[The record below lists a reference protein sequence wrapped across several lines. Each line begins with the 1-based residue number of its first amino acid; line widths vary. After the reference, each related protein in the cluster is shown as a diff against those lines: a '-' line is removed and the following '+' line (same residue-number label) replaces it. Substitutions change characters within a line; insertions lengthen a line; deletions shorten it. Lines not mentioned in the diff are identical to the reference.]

1 MKNLIYNKKILFV
14 HIPKTG
20 GKSILNSIDQSMW
33 KKKLYAGHDPLFVL
47 EINNNI
53 ENTFSFCVVRN
64 PYKRTFSHY
73 NHFKENN
80 NIDCSFI
87 EFLKIIKQKKF
98 YSKTPMIVFPQS
110 FYVYNLKGIIGMNK
124 IYKYEKFYEIED
136 DFNINF
142 KVMNKGN
149 YSQENYETAYKN
161 KECVDLVKELFSIDF
176 INFKYDWNQL

>member
-1 MKNLIYNKKILFV
+1 
-14 HIPKTG
+14 
-20 GKSILNSIDQSMW
+20 
-33 KKKLYAGHDPLFVL
+33 
-47 EINNNI
+47 
-53 ENTFSFCVVRN
+53 
-64 PYKRTFSHY
+64 
-73 NHFKENN
+73 
-80 NIDCSFI
+80 
-87 EFLKIIKQKKF
+87 
-98 YSKTPMIVFPQS
+98 
-110 FYVYNLKGIIGMNK
+110 MNK